1 MIETYLLQQ
10 LIAFSKN
17 GTLSAASENLHI
29 SQPALSQ
36 SMKKLEDILGVPI
49 FERTKNKLT
58 LNDTG
63 RLTVELTEKLLTQ
76 QEEMIEKIRLFDK
89 TKHTLCLGACA
100 PIPVSDIVPLLPR
113 FYSGFTVSYELKNSN
128 EALWEGLEHGLY
140 QIIIVHEETGKSL
153 KCPDEFFSFPYRQE
167 NLSLWVPHEHPLSKF
182 SELKLKD
189 LAHQNILLYTHI
201 GFWYEICKEKLPDAH
216 FLYMNEFDA
225 FQQISGTSAF
235 PSFTTDA
242 SAEQRQEA
250 GKKVIPITDNEVHVT
265 YHFVC
270 RREDSDRFRPLI
282 KQLRSDFS
290 A

>member
-128 EALWEGLEHGLY
+128 EALW
-140 QIIIVHEETGKSL
+140 
-153 KCPDEFFSFPYRQE
+153 
-167 NLSLWVPHEHPLSKF
+167 
-182 SELKLKD
+182 
-189 LAHQNILLYTHI
+189 
-201 GFWYEICKEKLPDAH
+201 
-216 FLYMNEFDA
+216 
-225 FQQISGTSAF
+225 
-235 PSFTTDA
+235 
-242 SAEQRQEA
+242 
-250 GKKVIPITDNEVHVT
+250 KVLNTVSI
-265 YHFVC
+265 
-270 RREDSDRFRPLI
+270 R
-282 KQLRSDFS
+282 
-290 A
+290 